1 MGSNENNGSIVYG
14 FRADRIKRKSPVL
27 QGNRA
32 LFFQKRTKILIY
44 KNLQNCIQIGEMLR
58 KKFAISRCVGVRLGA
73 KSKFAVVVNAK
84 KVMKNPLI
92 QQNQGMKYG
101 CGGWT

>member
-14 FRADRIKRKSPVL
+14 YRADRIKRKSPVL

-32 LFFQKRTKILIY
+32 LFSHQRTKISIY
-44 KNLQNCIQIGEMLR
+44 KNLQNCIQIGEIHR
-58 KKFAISRCVGVRLGA
+58 KKFTISKRVGVRLGSKL
-73 KSKFAVVVNAK
+73 KSVVVVNAK

-101 CGGWT
+101 V